1 MDGIPPVWHYVV
13 RMRKDRNQNSFVQAA
28 FIRSG
33 SLVLLVSSLVLGCN
47 STIPHPPAFSDFQ
60 RAFHKGSESRA
71 GVEAQIEFFGAAML
85 SDQEIQTILIGT
97 NVQAMIGAGLQGR
110 LDNHW
115 DMALLERATE
125 MSPSNSVAW
134 AALAYRSL
142 ALQENQMGDVQIT
155 GKKFRKAVEMLL
167 ALAPSN
173 SVPLYL
179 QAAFECLE
187 TNVAGAKE
195 LTIKACRIDGFDTYE
210 TALKMCIIQALE
222 GVGYSKFTAR
232 IVASGNAPGVVAWS
246 KLNKAIL
253 AAGPSS
259 EEVRGCFILGA
270 RVGSGS
276 SFLDQL
282 VGGSIQLKT
291 MEKLTGPE
299 FATEKNRIA
308 EKKDLI
314 KRAARYLNS
323 VRTHNVTEMQ
333 WVQYYDRCFD
343 SGEMDAVQWLAEK
356 TGDAF

>member
-1 MDGIPPVWHYVV
+1 
-13 RMRKDRNQNSFVQAA
+13 
-28 FIRSG
+28 
-33 SLVLLVSSLVLGCN
+33 
-47 STIPHPPAFSDFQ
+47 
-60 RAFHKGSESRA
+60 
-71 GVEAQIEFFGAAML
+71 
-85 SDQEIQTILIGT
+85 
-97 NVQAMIGAGLQGR
+97 
-110 LDNHW
+110 
-115 DMALLERATE
+115 
-125 MSPSNSVAW
+125 
-134 AALAYRSL
+134 
-142 ALQENQMGDVQIT
+142 
-155 GKKFRKAVEMLL
+155 
-167 ALAPSN
+167 
-173 SVPLYL
+173 
-179 QAAFECLE
+179 
-187 TNVAGAKE
+187 
-195 LTIKACRIDGFDTYE
+195 
-210 TALKMCIIQALE
+210 
-222 GVGYSKFTAR
+222 
-232 IVASGNAPGVVAWS
+232 
-246 KLNKAIL
+246 LNKAIL

-323 VRTHNVTEMQ
+323 VRAHNVTEMQ